1 MGLHARPTRVGL
13 GRTFGVVDSVVHVD
27 ECRVPPRL
35 SYTVQIARSDRNI
48 SCRCSARLMQRLFY
62 VNTEHVH
69 RDDVPVDIY
78 AVIIDNVL
86 NGSEVYGSGRRLARA
101 MLPISGGMCT
111 SSTQLFSTATTT
123 GRCSTRSAP
132 PRPPTHL
139 VATMPRHSSRGITPL
154 STRARGR
161 TLCGSQLQQGAP
173 TVSLPITTSPTSTAM
188 PRHTAVLQ

>member
-1 MGLHARPTRVGL
+1 MP
-13 GRTFGVVDSVVHVD
+13 
-27 ECRVPPRL
+27 
-35 SYTVQIARSDRNI
+35 
-48 SCRCSARLMQRLFY
+48 
-62 VNTEHVH
+62 
-69 RDDVPVDIY
+69 DDIN

-139 VATMPRHSSRGITPL
+139 VDALTLVTSHHSFEHEGEGTDTLRLSAATRGPN
-154 STRARGR
+154 G
-161 TLCGSQLQQGAP
+161 
-173 TVSLPITTSPTSTAM
+173 PTSYYHISNFYGYASPHGGATV
-188 PRHTAVLQ
+188 RVSH

>member
-1 MGLHARPTRVGL
+1 MFRVDAAGASSSDEDAWSGRPLV
-13 GRTFGVVDSVVHVD
+13 
-27 ECRVPPRL
+27 C
-35 SYTVQIARSDRNI
+35 
-48 SCRCSARLMQRLFY
+48 

-69 RDDVPVDIY
+69 RDDVPVDIN

-139 VATMPRHSSRGITPL
+139 VATMPRHSSRVITPS

-161 TLCGSQLQQGAP
+161 NFCSSQLQQGTL
-173 TVSLPITTSPTSTAM
+173 TVSLPTTTRH
-188 PRHTAVLQ
+188 PRRVTDLFRCDVSIPVSWQHPSESLTCDPVPSSSYLY

>member
-1 MGLHARPTRVGL
+1 M
-13 GRTFGVVDSVVHVD
+13 
-27 ECRVPPRL
+27 
-35 SYTVQIARSDRNI
+35 
-48 SCRCSARLMQRLFY
+48 
-62 VNTEHVH
+62 NTEHVH
-69 RDDVPVDIY
+69 RDDVPVDIN

-139 VATMPRHSSRGITPL
+139 VATCPTLVTSHHSFEHEGEGAETLRLSAATGGPGGLTSYYHISNFYGYASPHGGATVRVSR
-154 STRARGR
+154 
-161 TLCGSQLQQGAP
+161 
-173 TVSLPITTSPTSTAM
+173 
-188 PRHTAVLQ
+188 

>member
-1 MGLHARPTRVGL
+1 MPSSTSSSRHCK
-13 GRTFGVVDSVVHVD
+13 DSIHLLI
-27 ECRVPPRL
+27 E
-35 SYTVQIARSDRNI
+35 
-48 SCRCSARLMQRLFY
+48 SCFFY
-62 VNTEHVH
+62 NH
-69 RDDVPVDIY
+69 RDDVPIDIY

-173 TVSLPITTSPTSTAM
+173 DGLTSYYHTPSEKSDGPISVRRQHSRLVATSIGVSYM
-188 PRHTAVLQ
+188 

>member
-1 MGLHARPTRVGL
+1 MHVPTDLNICVDAAGASSSDEDAWSGRPLV
-13 GRTFGVVDSVVHVD
+13 
-27 ECRVPPRL
+27 
-35 SYTVQIARSDRNI
+35 
-48 SCRCSARLMQRLFY
+48 Y

-69 RDDVPVDIY
+69 RDDVPVDIN

-86 NGSEVYGSGRRLARA
+86 NGPEVYGSGRRLARA

-139 VATMPRHSSRGITPL
+139 VATMPSLVTRHHSFEHESEGTDTLRLSAATRGPDGPHFL
-154 STRARGR
+154 
-161 TLCGSQLQQGAP
+161 
-173 TVSLPITTSPTSTAM
+173 LPHAI
-188 PRHTAVLQ
+188 REE

>member
-1 MGLHARPTRVGL
+1 MPSSTSSSRHCK
-13 GRTFGVVDSVVHVD
+13 DSIHLLI
-27 ECRVPPRL
+27 E
-35 SYTVQIARSDRNI
+35 
-48 SCRCSARLMQRLFY
+48 SCFFY
-62 VNTEHVH
+62 NH

-78 AVIIDNVL
+78 TVIIDNVL

-139 VATMPRHSSRGITPL
+139 VATMPR
-154 STRARGR
+154 R
-161 TLCGSQLQQGAP
+161 TSCMTHYGHKDVGADLLRHIRNDA
-173 TVSLPITTSPTSTAM
+173 TGTSPSLLLLRLHPA
-188 PRHTAVLQ
+188 P

>member
-1 MGLHARPTRVGL
+1 
-13 GRTFGVVDSVVHVD
+13 
-27 ECRVPPRL
+27 
-35 SYTVQIARSDRNI
+35 
-48 SCRCSARLMQRLFY
+48 

-69 RDDVPVDIY
+69 RDDVPVDIN

-139 VATMPRHSSRGITPL
+139 VATMPSLVTRHHSFEHESEGTDTLRLSAATRGPDGPHFL
-154 STRARGR
+154 
-161 TLCGSQLQQGAP
+161 
-173 TVSLPITTSPTSTAM
+173 LPHAI
-188 PRHTAVLQ
+188 REE

>member
-1 MGLHARPTRVGL
+1 M
-13 GRTFGVVDSVVHVD
+13 
-27 ECRVPPRL
+27 
-35 SYTVQIARSDRNI
+35 
-48 SCRCSARLMQRLFY
+48 
-62 VNTEHVH
+62 NTEHVH
-69 RDDVPVDIY
+69 RDDVPVNIN

-123 GRCSTRSAP
+123 GRCSIATRSAP

-161 TLCGSQLQQGAP
+161 ALCGSQLQQGAL
-173 TVSLPITTSPTSTAM
+173 TVLTSYYHTPSEKSDGPISVRRQHSRLVATSIDSFFILSYIKPSDD
-188 PRHTAVLQ
+188 

>member
-1 MGLHARPTRVGL
+1 M
-13 GRTFGVVDSVVHVD
+13 
-27 ECRVPPRL
+27 
-35 SYTVQIARSDRNI
+35 
-48 SCRCSARLMQRLFY
+48 
-62 VNTEHVH
+62 NTEHVH
-69 RDDVPVDIY
+69 RDDVPVDIN

-139 VATMPRHSSRGITPL
+139 VATMPSLVMRHHSFEHESEGTDTLRLSAATRGPDGLTSYYHTPSEKSDGPISVRRQHSRLVATSIG
-154 STRARGR
+154 
-161 TLCGSQLQQGAP
+161 
-173 TVSLPITTSPTSTAM
+173 VSYT
-188 PRHTAVLQ
+188 

>member
-1 MGLHARPTRVGL
+1 M
-13 GRTFGVVDSVVHVD
+13 
-27 ECRVPPRL
+27 
-35 SYTVQIARSDRNI
+35 
-48 SCRCSARLMQRLFY
+48 
-62 VNTEHVH
+62 NTEHVH
-69 RDDVPVDIY
+69 RDDVPVDIN

-139 VATMPRHSSRGITPL
+139 VATMPQLRDTRVTRL
-154 STRARGR
+154 ARARASTPSGTRVRGR
-161 TLCGSQLQQGAP
+161 AYCSTSQLRPGIP
-173 TVSLPITTSPTSTAM
+173 TVFTVRTCAQRSSSTTRPATACGHFHISNIYGYASPHGGATVRVSHRPVAPEACNT
-188 PRHTAVLQ
+188 